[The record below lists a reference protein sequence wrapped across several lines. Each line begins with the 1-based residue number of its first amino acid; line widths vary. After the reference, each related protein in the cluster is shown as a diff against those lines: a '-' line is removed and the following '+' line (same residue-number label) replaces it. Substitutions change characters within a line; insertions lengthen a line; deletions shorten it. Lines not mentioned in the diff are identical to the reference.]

1 MPQASAALGSAG
13 SIVSDGYNAGANIGM
28 YLSVVGT
35 TFAQDALV
43 FKISSL
49 SPV

>member
-13 SIVSDGYNAGANIGM
+13 SIVSAGYNAGANIGM